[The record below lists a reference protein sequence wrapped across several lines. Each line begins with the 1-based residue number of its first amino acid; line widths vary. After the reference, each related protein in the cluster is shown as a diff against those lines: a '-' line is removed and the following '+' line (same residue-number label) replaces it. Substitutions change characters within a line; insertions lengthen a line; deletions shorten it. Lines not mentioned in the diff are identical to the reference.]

1 MSCTKVFKFKIVYD
15 ALLIHP
21 TRASYVEEFS
31 LSHGV
36 RAGDALIAATAT
48 EHKLILATA
57 NRKHFSPLQE
67 QGLMLHIFKP

>member
-1 MSCTKVFKFKIVYD
+1 MDFLEKFAFSVLPFNESIGKR
-15 ALLIHP
+15 A
-21 TRASYVEEFS
+21 ASYVKEYS
-31 LSHGV
+31 LSHGI

-67 QGLMLHIFKP
+67 QGLILHIFKP